1 VGQER
6 PAAGSATLTRRR
18 ASGTVRL
25 EELPVEVREPVLRA
39 FLQQVRGG
47 ARYFGGQTA
56 DQVVA
61 AAERYPV
68 FRVSN

>member
-1 VGQER
+1 
-6 PAAGSATLTRRR
+6 
-18 ASGTVRL
+18 
-25 EELPVEVREPVLRA
+25 LPVEVREPVLRA